1 MNWEGDLP
9 SKRTFGSYLTLG
21 VIQIYSP
28 APPDAARAR
37 PGAKPSGFEAL
48 SISMFEM
55 VCTAAYWASNNALL
69 LLRVMHTWKSVSL
82 KGIMTE
88 TLFIAGIFRRYSVA
102 SEVLTLELQQLT
114 RAPQRSQLSIS
125 YIY

>member
-1 MNWEGDLP
+1 
-9 SKRTFGSYLTLG
+9 
-21 VIQIYSP
+21 
-28 APPDAARAR
+28 
-37 PGAKPSGFEAL
+37 
-48 SISMFEM
+48 
-55 VCTAAYWASNNALL
+55 
-69 LLRVMHTWKSVSL
+69 MHTWKSVSL